1 MEMESGVTD
10 RLWDKDV
17 QEFIIAC
24 RHEQLSDITLGYTV
38 LGGGQMLLTAS
49 AFYLTKRGR
58 RVPVGYR
65 WTESRSGA
73 AAEIFVGRAKASAGQ
88 ELDGLFGLALRAGLW
103 GERRHVAFALMALAD
118 VRSKADGVR
127 GRLQLEYLKAL
138 FGDEPVSVEPL
149 QSGPDDAA
157 GSPGRQSRIAQA
169 QELTLQ
175 TLNDLAYLYGARAGK
190 ETL

>member
-1 MEMESGVTD
+1 MESGVTD

-24 RHEQLSDITLGYTV
+24 RHGQLSDITLGYTV
-38 LGGGQMLLTAS
+38 LGAGQMFLTAS
-49 AFYLTKRGR
+49 AFYLSKRGR
-58 RVPVGYR
+58 RVPMGYR
-65 WTESRSGA
+65 WTESKSGP

-118 VRSKADGVR
+118 VQSKADGVR

-149 QSGPDDAA
+149 RSGPDDGA

-190 ETL
+190 DTL

>member
-1 MEMESGVTD
+1 MESGVTD

-38 LGGGQMLLTAS
+38 LGGGRMLLTAS

-65 WTESRSGA
+65 WTESKSGA

-88 ELDGLFGLALRAGLW
+88 ELDGLFGLALRAACGASAGTSPLPSW
-103 GERRHVAFALMALAD
+103 RWLTSSQRPTASAAACN
-118 VRSKADGVR
+118 
-127 GRLQLEYLKAL
+127 LEYLKAL
-138 FGDEPVSVEPL
+138 YGDEPVSVGPL